1 MSYNRTVTCSW
12 CYNTGHNKA
21 GCPDHKKYIIENPNG
36 YEAAKTRSKKNRPRA
51 CGYCKQPGH
60 NRKTCVMLRTRRDIA
75 SKRNK
80 EFRAAMLM
88 HLKNFGIGIGALA
101 KWESTHTWGSVEP
114 RADQRGIVNCI
125 EWSRLNVWNASNA
138 YYGLRVISCITFA
151 TMAKKGLASRANW
164 LATVPPSAN
173 GFGEP
178 EICSEYAVGAGTKA
192 DADWIMSPLSPE
204 DVEKGVPAGWLDGT
218 DGALAAHFDKA
229 EHHSAHEWVER

>member
-1 MSYNRTVTCSW
+1 MSYNRTVTC
-12 CYNTGHNKA
+12 
-21 GCPDHKKYIIENPNG
+21 KKYIIENPTS
-36 YEAAKTRSKKNRPRA
+36 YEAAKTRSKKNRPRT

-151 TMAKKGLASRANW
+151 TMAKKGLAS
-164 LATVPPSAN
+164 SAN

-178 EICSEYAVGAGTKA
+178 GICGEYAAGAGTKA

-218 DGALAAHFDKA
+218 DGALEAHFDKA

>member
-1 MSYNRTVTCSW
+1 
-12 CYNTGHNKA
+12 
-21 GCPDHKKYIIENPNG
+21 
-36 YEAAKTRSKKNRPRA
+36 
-51 CGYCKQPGH
+51 
-60 NRKTCVMLRTRRDIA
+60 MLRTRRDIA

-101 KWESTHTWGSVEP
+101 KWESTPSWGDVNHAAGPTDS
-114 RADQRGIVNCI
+114 RGIVNCI
-125 EWSRLNVWNASNA
+125 DWRALNVWNVSKA

-151 TMAKKGLASRANW
+151 TMAKKGLASGANW

-218 DGALAAHFDKA
+218 DGALEAHFDKA